1 MNKVLKAIAIGA
13 VVLNLTACETLTKG
27 VGYLY
32 PKFAITQT
40 KTVSDTE
47 IDDKAMNEIFED
59 LAYYPLKKQNK
70 KGVFTYKKTDSTMT
84 NRIFGHEHDYYLT
97 ITTKVKSKKLVAWG
111 DSPRILKFGSITF
124 TLKEVSDADWIT
136 EKRVKKD
143 LKELIYQYKQCL
155 DVCDS
160 RIETFVRPL
169 PFRLVK

>member
-1 MNKVLKAIAIGA
+1 MNNIFKTLFIGISVLS
-13 VVLNLTACETLTKG
+13 LSACDSVFLG

-40 KTVSDTE
+40 KTVNNIE
-47 IDDKAMNEIFED
+47 IDKKAMNENFID
-59 LAYYPLKKQNK
+59 LAYYPTKKHNK

-84 NRIFGHEHDYYLT
+84 NRIFGHRHVYDLT
-97 ITTKVKSKKLVAWG
+97 ITTNVKSKKRVKWG
-111 DSPRILKFGSITF
+111 DGSRVLKFGSITF
-124 TLKEVSDADWIT
+124 KLKEVSDADWIT

-160 RIETFVRPL
+160 KMETFVRPL

>member
-1 MNKVLKAIAIGA
+1 MNNIFKTLFIGISVLS
-13 VVLNLTACETLTKG
+13 LSACDSMIRG

-32 PKFAITQT
+32 PKFTIAQT
-40 KTVSDTE
+40 KTVDNTE
-47 IDDKAMNEIFED
+47 IDHNAMTESFEA
-59 LAYYPLKKQNK
+59 LGYNPTKKQNK
-70 KGVFTYKKTDSTMT
+70 KGVFTYQKTDSTMT

-111 DSPRILKFGSITF
+111 DSPRILKFGSVTF